1 MDSPGKTRS
10 GRAARDGAALAQES
24 AESACVCA
32 LAGLSTVEEPRSRLS
47 QKATEAALGRLI
59 CDDAFR
65 RAFREDSR
73 ATAVRFG
80 LDLTEI
86 ELDSLSAI
94 SRHLIEGLAERL
106 DDRIRRADE
115 GPAE

>member
-1 MDSPGKTRS
+1 M
-10 GRAARDGAALAQES
+10 
-24 AESACVCA
+24 
-32 LAGLSTVEEPRSRLS
+32 S

-65 RAFREDSR
+65 RFFHEDSR
-73 ATAVRFG
+73 TTAARFG

-86 ELDSLSAI
+86 ELDSLSGV
-94 SRHLIEGLAERL
+94 SRNLIEGLAERL

-115 GPAE
+115 GSAE